1 MVKYVYPSKLNLETK
16 RHISCVSTDS
26 PGKMA
31 RGLGVRL
38 PPRWIFK
45 ASTTPARQIGPFAKG
60 DQLQSQQCGCG
71 DEKLERGR
79 CNQRKAAYV
88 RQRGQGSEGDDASAH
103 RGFLIQNTLQCV
115 PLFVDKEGPAKRLWS
130 DAQSDH
136 ISVAALW
143 GGARRTTQ
151 QMCAWSIAQKR
162 CALADWHSST
172 KAIAAL
178 LIAHVTQRRL
188 CSRRQCE
195 TQLRI

>member
-1 MVKYVYPSKLNLETK
+1 MIYRLRLWLLSLSLESCIFSLSSLDVLRFSNRFSISSKF
-16 RHISCVSTDS
+16 ISTDS
-26 PGKMA
+26 LGKMA

-38 PPRWIFK
+38 PPQWVFK
-45 ASTTPARQIGPFAKG
+45 AATTPARQIGSFAKG

-130 DAQSDH
+130 DAQSNH
-136 ISVAALW
+136 ISVAAL
-143 GGARRTTQ
+143 
-151 QMCAWSIAQKR
+151 
-162 CALADWHSST
+162 
-172 KAIAAL
+172 
-178 LIAHVTQRRL
+178 
-188 CSRRQCE
+188 
-195 TQLRI
+195 